1 VTPSVTTR
9 WWWIRHAPVI
19 DDGGCIYGQRDLPAN
34 CSDSAPFS
42 ALARALPHDAV
53 WIASHLCRTHQTAE
67 AIGRAGYGV
76 PPLVVEPDLA
86 EQHFGEWQGQ
96 KRRDVYNRH
105 MSWPG
110 FWITAADHR
119 PPGGESFTDVTRRV
133 AFAIERLTSAHAGR
147 DIVAVAHGG
156 TIRAALALAL
166 GLEPT
171 NALAF
176 SVENLSLTRLDH
188 IAPTAD
194 QSPTPAWRVVAVNH
208 ASFHPPSGA
217 DLAALSVA

>member
-1 VTPSVTTR
+1 VTQSVTTR
-9 WWWIRHAPVI
+9 WWWIRHAPVV
-19 DDGGCIYGQRDLPAN
+19 DDGGCIYGQRDLPAD
-34 CSDSAPFS
+34 CSDTASFS
-42 ALARALPHDAV
+42 ALARSLPERAV
-53 WIASHLCRTHQTAE
+53 WIASHLSRTHQTAE
-67 AIGRAGYGV
+67 AIGRAGHGV
-76 PPLVVEPDLA
+76 PPLVVEPALA

-96 KRRDVYNRH
+96 PRREVYSRH

-119 PPGGESFTDVTRRV
+119 PPGGESFADVTHRV
-133 AFAIERLTSAHAGR
+133 ALAVERLTAAHAGC

-166 GLEPT
+166 GLAPG

-188 IAPTAD
+188 IASAHDSSST
-194 QSPTPAWRVVAVNH
+194 SAWRIVAVNH
-208 ASFHPPSGA
+208 APPKSPSGA
-217 DLAALSVA
+217 DLASLSVA